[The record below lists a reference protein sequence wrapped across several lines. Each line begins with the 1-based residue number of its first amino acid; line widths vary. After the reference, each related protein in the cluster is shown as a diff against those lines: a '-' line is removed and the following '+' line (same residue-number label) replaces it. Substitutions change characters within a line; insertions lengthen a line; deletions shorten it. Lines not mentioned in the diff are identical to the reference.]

1 MGNKK
6 IVGTALSCLM
16 LLNPAFDVTY
26 AANTKAKNLEK
37 ENKTLKYMS
46 HFSRGILTAVALLA
60 TGGFIYAGY
69 DYFSDIKYPLIFDFD
84 SKDVADDRIP
94 TTKQMISKYQKSGK
108 EFVVITQIEE
118 SEYVIQYFSSNGNIF
133 SEMKISKSELNCLLS
148 GSCKIPRKSG
158 VYSGTKEIFE
168 VFRLNSE
175 GKCNSK
181 IFPKLKTKY
190 KFTLTAIFYDSDEK
204 LKEFMHEALKG
215 QYVDFLLKRFPED
228 MPNDFE
234 KYEMNT
240 FHTQNNHKII
250 TKFIPI
256 DSRKLKSMSPSEYEK
271 VEERLKQ
278 CTSGII
284 IFDYSNSELDKI
296 CEDVYT
302 EDCKKIL
309 EKDITMNYVFRLIR
323 SVSWGNFLGCYTY
336 NESKMTKKQIDDR
349 FYKFSK
355 YVEDLEEDRVWNI
368 CHYNECV
375 ERALDIITCATY
387 SKKGLDIINQREPF
401 AKKYIEENHGPDIV
415 GKVI

>member
-16 LLNPAFDVTY
+16 LLNSAFNVTY
-26 AANTKAKNLEK
+26 AANTEIKNVNHSSQETK
-37 ENKTLKYMS
+37 NKILKYGT
-46 HFSRGILTAVALLA
+46 FVVGCLTAI
-60 TGGFIYAGY
+60 GGLICADYN
-69 DYFSDIKYPLIFDFD
+69 YFSDIKYPLIFDFN
-84 SKDVADDRIP
+84 SKSGARGFDAE
-94 TTKQMISKYQKSGK
+94 QMISEYQKLGK
-108 EFVVITQIEE
+108 EFFVITQIEE

-204 LKEFMHEALKG
+204 LEEFTHKALKG

-302 EDCKKIL
+302 EDCKEIL